1 MKTFVQKYLDDK
13 KFVQILQ
20 KNWFIDNRGKC
31 ARFLQRFKLFLQKRK
46 FTKQEQAESFHFKQQ
61 AIQNI
66 WKLSVPMQNVQI
78 NCTVLQQ
85 YYPSHFK

>member
-1 MKTFVQKYLDDK
+1 MKTFVRKYLDDK
-13 KFVQILQ
+13 KFVQILL
-20 KNWFIDNRGKC
+20 KNCFIDNRDKC

-66 WKLSVPMQNVQI
+66 
-78 NCTVLQQ
+78 
-85 YYPSHFK
+85 